1 MQLDW
6 SSIVEDIGPKLFRY
20 FSAYVSDEQSSDLVQ
35 ETLIRLVRKVGDG
48 GFDANKGTLR
58 MFAFGIAYYVRLEAR
73 QMRKYAC
80 LDEVENDKLLEPVS
94 DIEEISIFKET
105 FWQLQ
110 VAMKLLSETQQ
121 QILALLLDEE
131 MTLQEISILLNLPLG
146 TVKSHLFRSKQKLG
160 LLMQKVEGG
169 ITNE

>member
-1 MQLDW
+1 
-6 SSIVEDIGPKLFRY
+6 
-20 FSAYVSDEQSSDLVQ
+20 
-35 ETLIRLVRKVGDG
+35 
-48 GFDANKGTLR
+48 
-58 MFAFGIAYYVRLEAR
+58 
-73 QMRKYAC
+73 MRKYAC